1 MRAGSP
7 GAASADRLSGVVP
20 MGTVLDAVA
29 EVRSVMDRLA
39 ERLAAS
45 HVFPN
50 PNLAGA
56 VPDDTRWNPTRQPW

>member
-7 GAASADRLSGVVP
+7 GPASADKLSGVVP

-29 EVRSVMDRLA
+29 EVRYVMDRLA

-45 HVFPN
+45 HVFPESE
-50 PNLAGA
+50 P
-56 VPDDTRWNPTRQPW
+56 RWRRSR